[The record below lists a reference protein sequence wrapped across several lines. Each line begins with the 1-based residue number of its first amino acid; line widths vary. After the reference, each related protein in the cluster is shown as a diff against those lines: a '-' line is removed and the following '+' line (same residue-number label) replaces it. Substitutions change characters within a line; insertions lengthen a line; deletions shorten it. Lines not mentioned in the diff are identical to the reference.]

1 MAEICLDALSTHW
14 SFFHWSIGILCPKSP
29 LCIILL
35 PVAEEWNIS
44 WEGLHS
50 WQGPRDKERTQIFP
64 WKTGL
69 LHVLGAARAVTSP
82 RWQEHSPHQPW
93 SSKGRSSGRNYI
105 KISKNEVP
113 YFTHPCNPWFSSCF
127 MDECLKEEKPTL
139 SKMRI
144 WWSVFFSWLWITLPF
159 HWWRCTE
166 LAGFQSIILPSCA
179 LTVQLHFP
187 GIT

>member
-1 MAEICLDALSTHW
+1 MSQAPTGP
-14 SFFHWSIGILCPKSP
+14 FFHWSLGIFCPKNP
-29 LCIILL
+29 LCILL
-35 PVAEEWNIS
+35 PVAEEPNIS
-44 WEGLHS
+44 WATPGTGRAPFL
-50 WQGPRDKERTQIFP
+50 ERAPGQRGTQLFP
-64 WKTGL
+64 WKTQP

-82 RWQEHSPHQPW
+82 RWQEHSPHQPCI
-93 SSKGRSSGRNYI
+93 SEGRSSGRNDI

-127 MDECLKEEKPTL
+127 VDERLKGEKPTL
-139 SKMRI
+139 LKMRI
-144 WWSVFFSWLWITLPF
+144 WWSVFFSWLWIMLPF

-166 LAGFQSIILPSCA
+166 LAAFQSIILPSCA